1 MSHLEP
7 SYLRYIYDGLEKG
20 DLHPDNAAA
29 LPEGLTGLYE
39 AAFEENKP
47 ARERQKLLE
56 TFAIWALLK
65 KEVSTQFVAELLE
78 VATQEIVDF
87 IATYSSW
94 FTSSESGK
102 YQLYHERLKVYL
114 LQKLSEQE
122 ITILHNELVSRLE
135 QALSEQMQDEFEL
148 YGLEF
153 LSAHYFITAMLTSDG
168 TKLIALSYDQ
178 KHWQRQLKLSNGFEW
193 TKKGLKQV
201 MSWASKY
208 NDEEVIECGLQMVD
222 LHHQEENDAP
232 QIVALVAEGDVD
244 TALKRIEAFGG
255 NDKEGLQRK
264 FILYMLCLME
274 ITLLESKNKPFRKE
288 AIEKILKHFDEN
300 LPVDHSILNWD
311 DFFPSY
317 LMFQIASKL
326 IKIGSNHLIIYDRN
340 KKFIDWENEKNNKVE
355 FEKRKKTN
363 NEILKINYLNIE
375 SNYSSIYEIENEIN
389 KDEIIL
395 KENDSPWSISNYYL
409 ECGIKS
415 LNNND
420 FRNGL
425 LYIKLAYLYTDKIE
439 IVDDDDRG
447 IARWNMCNDLADNGY
462 NNLALYTMP
471 KIKTDFFDFA
481 CGDLA
486 NKFEKQNDLISLQ
499 NLVAKSN
506 HENQTVIGLINHLT
520 SKKKYYDIRIE
531 LINLLKINDSNK
543 LTDSIIRDISFELIK
558 NKNYSLVFEFIKI
571 DTIYFIILDEIL
583 NKLIEVEITSNNY
596 LNAIELI
603 KRISDQECKASNI
616 KNYLDFILN
625 DSNLDY
631 IIKNVSWTED
641 GYRETYLDI
650 IFEKIIQKFNLETA
664 LLKLDL
670 IKDKVERKEAI
681 IGINIGIFNKL
692 DYVEFS
698 SYFNSISEEIIK
710 FNILNRILNFNLD
723 NATIQI
729 VINSVLQ
736 LSDILYKAE
745 LLIKITSKITSLN
758 TKEKIALIDLAFI
771 ETNYINNPIVKSS
784 LLKQIAEKIILFG
797 NKNIG
802 IDIYKQVIIE
812 AKAIE
817 DYKTKTKLLIDLSEA
832 FLHVG
837 DVDNFSVLIDDAF
850 NMALKIVDDW
860 DKYLIFRNICYL
872 LIENNQLEKP
882 IEIANLLE
890 NSKQINI
897 ILLVS
902 LKHYKNG
909 NFERSNFLELEAY
922 NKTKEITIEKE
933 KIISFI
939 EFFKKLLEKNNNDFD
954 NSIFEECIECILKTN
969 NNETKCKALIE
980 ISILLIKNKML
991 LLAGTILEKAI
1002 ENANNIKD
1010 DGFNSIIK
1018 EISKISIENGF
1029 YKLIERISKKGI
1041 KNELLKNIGNKAI
1054 NSNSYHLSLDI
1065 LDEFDFYENKKVIKN
1080 GIINNVNTT
1089 NINIEFTNNVIKDP
1103 TQEVKLIEH
1112 VLQMYALNQLFFENL
1127 SEEKINRFNRTL
1139 NIQWAIDIKN
1149 QLPN

>member
-1 MSHLEP
+1 MNHLEP

-29 LPEGLTGLYE
+29 LPEGITGLYE

-65 KEVSTQFVAELLE
+65 KDVSAQFVAEILKVPSE
-78 VATQEIVDF
+78 EIIDF

-94 FTSSESGK
+94 FTSPESGK
-102 YQLYHERLKVYL
+102 YQLYHERLKVFL

-122 ITILHNELVSRLE
+122 TATLHDKLVSRIE
-135 QALSEQMQDEFEL
+135 QAIAEQKDEEFEI
-148 YGLEF
+148 YGLEY
-153 LSAHYFITAMLTSDG
+153 LSVHYFTTSMITGNG
-168 TKLIALSYDQ
+168 TKLITLSYNQ
-178 KHWQRQLKLSNGFEW
+178 NHWQRQLKLSKGFEW
-193 TKKGLKQV
+193 TIKGLKQV
-201 MSWASKY
+201 MTWASKF

-222 LHHQEENDAP
+222 LYHQEQNDAP
-232 QIVALVAEGDVD
+232 QIVALVAEGEIEA
-244 TALKRIEAFGG
+244 TLKRIEAFGG

-274 ITLLESKNKPFRKE
+274 LTLLESKDKPFRKE
-288 AIEKILKHFDEN
+288 LTEKLLKHFDEN
-300 LPVDHSILNWD
+300 LVIDHSVLNWD

-326 IKIGSNHLIIYDRN
+326 IEIGSNHLIIYNRN
-340 KKFIDWENEKNNKVE
+340 KKFIDWENEKNNNVE
-355 FEKRKKTN
+355 FEKRKKIN
-363 NEILKINYLNIE
+363 NEIIKINYLKIE
-375 SNYSSIYEIENEIN
+375 TINSSINELENQIN
-389 KDEIIL
+389 KDEFNL
-395 KENDSPWSISNYYL
+395 AENESPWGISNYYL
-409 ECGIKS
+409 EYGIKS

-425 LYIKLAYLYTDKIE
+425 LYIELAYLYTDKIE
-439 IVDDDDRG
+439 IDEDDNRG
-447 IARWNMCNDLADNGY
+447 IARWNMSNDLVDNGY

-471 KIKTDFFDFA
+471 IINTDFFDFA
-481 CGDLA
+481 CRDLA

-499 NLVAKSN
+499 NLVVKSN
-506 HENQTVIGLINHLT
+506 YENRTVIGLVNHLT
-520 SKKKYYDIRIE
+520 SLKNYYDIRNQ
-531 LINLLKINDSNK
+531 LINIIKTKK
-543 LTDSIIRDISFELIK
+543 LNYSTDSIIKDVSFELIK

-571 DTIYFIILDEIL
+571 DTIHFRILDEIL
-583 NKLIEVEITSNNY
+583 NNLIKEEMASGNY
-596 LNAIELI
+596 LNAFELI
-603 KRISDQECKASNI
+603 KRIFDQECKASNI

-641 GYRETYLDI
+641 GYRETYHDI
-650 IFEKIIQKFNLETA
+650 IFEKIIQKSNLETA

-670 IKDKVERKEAI
+670 IKDKVERKKAI
-681 IGINIGIFNKL
+681 IGINIGLFNKL
-692 DYVEFS
+692 DYIEFS

-710 FNILNRILNFNLD
+710 FNILDKILNFNLN
-723 NATIQI
+723 NASIQI

-736 LSDILYKAE
+736 LSNILYKAE
-745 LLIKITSKITSLN
+745 LLIEITSKITSLN

-784 LLKQIAEKIILFG
+784 LLKQIAEKLILFG
-797 NKNIG
+797 NKHIG
-802 IDIYKQVIIE
+802 IDIYKQAIIE

-817 DYKTKTKLLIDLSEA
+817 DYKTKTEVLIDLSEA
-832 FLHVG
+832 FFQLG
-837 DVDNFSVLIDDAF
+837 DIDNFSILINDAF

-882 IEIANLLE
+882 IEIANLLD

-902 LKHYKNG
+902 LKHYQNG
-909 NFERSNFLELEAY
+909 NIERSNFLELEAF

-933 KIISFI
+933 KINSFL
-939 EFFKKLLEKNNNDFD
+939 ELFKKLLEKNNHDFD
-954 NSIFEECIECILKTN
+954 NSIFDECLEYILKTN

-980 ISILLIKNKML
+980 ISILLIKNKMS

-1002 ENANNIKD
+1002 DYANNIKD

-1029 YKLIERISKKGI
+1029 YNLIERISKKGI

-1065 LDEFDFYENKKVIKN
+1065 LDKFDFYVNKKVIKH
-1080 GIINNVNTT
+1080 GIINNANTT
-1089 NINIEFTNNVIKDP
+1089 NINLEFTNNVIKDP
-1103 TQEVKLIEH
+1103 TQEVALIEH

-1127 SEEKINRFNRTL
+1127 PEEKIQRYERTL